1 MSCTRLYNSKK
12 VQSYLKKTF
21 RKNANQMITEMGGL
35 PEFYYRDFKKGFKR
49 GFMETCKTKK
59 IKHVTRR

>member
-1 MSCTRLYNSKK
+1 
-12 VQSYLKKTF
+12 
-21 RKNANQMITEMGGL
+21 MINEMGGL

-59 IKHVTRR
+59 SKHVRPMIPKKTDRKHKEPNMSS